1 MLIKVPEH
9 RPSIQQLIH
18 VHIIQNAILSFDKEF
33 EDKYFS
39 EPQGPLVKKDSTLK
53 EESLKP
59 LIDRVSYSLLHAQQ
73 LSPTISEVDVS
84 TEANIRVFF
93 LYLSG
98 DRLYI

>member
-39 EPQGPLVKKDSTLK
+39 EPQGPLVKKD
-53 EESLKP
+53 
-59 LIDRVSYSLLHAQQ
+59 
-73 LSPTISEVDVS
+73 
-84 TEANIRVFF
+84 
-93 LYLSG
+93 
-98 DRLYI
+98 